1 MGLRLLPLLQ
11 IRSTLPLLSPEIPL
25 LLLWLGLRL
34 CLRLRRLPHL
44 LLPLLEIRSALLP
57 TGIPLL
63 LWLLRLRLCLRLRRL
78 PHLLL
83 PLLEVRSALLP
94 AGIPLLLRLCLWLL
108 LSLLEVR
115 SALLS
120 ADILPALLLRSEIR
134 PSLLDLP
141 WPRSFR
147 LSVPRVRLNACCAA
161 AALGPYCNT
170 RHLRRHPVFRDDRP
184 RSDCLRRP
192 AMVRAVELLP
202 VA

>member
-1 MGLRLLPLLQ
+1 LPLLP
-11 IRSTLPLLSPEIPL
+11 TGIPL
-25 LLLWLGLRL
+25 LLLWLRLGLRL
-34 CLRLRRLPHL
+34 GLRLRRLPRL
-44 LLPLLEIRSALLP
+44 LLPLLEIRSTLLP

-63 LWLLRLRLCLRLRRL
+63 LLLLRLRLCL
-78 PHLLL
+78 
-83 PLLEVRSALLP
+83 
-94 AGIPLLLRLCLWLL
+94 LL

-115 SALLS
+115 SALLP

-141 WPRSFR
+141 GPRSLR
-147 LSVPRVRLNACCAA
+147 LSVSGVRLRARSAV
-161 AALGPYCNT
+161 AALGSNRNT